1 MLLTTDDLL
10 HDLQQWQHYHGLRP
24 LDVAFARFLYDCSPK
39 EHPLVLLAAAL
50 TSANL
55 GKGHP
60 ALPLDQ
66 SLSEVIHLRVEEEED
81 IAQLR
86 QLKDWVEHISL
97 KAWTAI
103 LLQSHS
109 VSTQPNTVAPLYFDS
124 PRLYLR
130 RYYQYECQV
139 ANALQQRFKNKIDIC
154 LPDITIQQT
163 LTALFPTPVGNT
175 SPDWQKVAA
184 ALAIK
189 QRFAVISGG
198 PGTGKTTTVVKIL
211 AALQILQSKQQQ
223 KPLVIRLAAPTGKAA
238 ARLTESIGQQLK
250 SLSESLSPLFKTA
263 EDKEKVI
270 AALPTQVAT
279 LHRLLGARPESRKF
293 KYHSDMQL
301 PLDVLV
307 IDEASM
313 IDLEM
318 MAKLLDALPPDARLI
333 LLGDHQQLA
342 SVEAGTVLGSL
353 CMDYPLMKLKQQNEP
368 TLFASSNLVNHL
380 TQMTGIQLKTLD
392 DSSPAVADH
401 IVMLRHSHRF
411 NAEEGIGQL
420 AKLLQQYLYAEPK
433 QQHELWEEKFVP
445 FFKKN
450 DTVATITIHDYKNK
464 QWLDLLNSYKP
475 YLDLLKNQNLSI
487 QKTKISNMQDQWAE
501 KVLDTYNDF
510 QILTA
515 IREGVWGVEGVNQVV
530 ENHIKNEL
538 NILSDRKSWYHGRPV
553 MVTKNN
559 YNLDLMN
566 GDIGITLRWSD
577 PEKENG
583 QPELRVAFKVAKGV
597 IKWVVPSRLNDV
609 ETVFAMT
616 VHKSQGSEF
625 THTVLVIPDQ
635 HSAILTSELIYT
647 AITRSK
653 EKCTLVFPPNGKEVF
668 KRAIGKRVQR
678 SSGLSEKL
686 G

>member
-1 MLLTTDDLL
+1 MPLTTNDLL

-24 LDVAFARFLYDCSPK
+24 LDVAFARFLHDCSPN

-50 TSANL
+50 ASANL

-60 ALPLDQ
+60 ALPLDS
-66 SLSEVIHLRVEEEED
+66 SLSQVIHLRTEEGED
-81 IAQLR
+81 TSQLR
-86 QLKDWVEHISL
+86 QLNDWIDNVSL
-97 KAWTAI
+97 TDWTNI
-103 LLQSHS
+103 LMRSPS
-109 VSTQPNTVAPLYFDS
+109 VSTRSDTIAPLYFEP

-139 ANALQQRFKNKIDIC
+139 ANALQQRFENEIDIC
-154 LPDITIQQT
+154 LPDITIDKT
-163 LTALFPTPVGNT
+163 LTALFPTPKDNT
-175 SPDWQKVAA
+175 STDWQKVAA

-211 AALQILQSKQQQ
+211 AALQILQSKQQ

-250 SLSESLSPLFKTA
+250 TLSESLSPLFTTA
-263 EDKEKVI
+263 EDKEKVM
-270 AALPTQVAT
+270 ATLPTQVAT
-279 LHRLLGARPESRKF
+279 LHRLLGARPDSRKF

-392 DSSPAVADH
+392 DPPPAVADH
-401 IVMLRHSHRF
+401 IVMLRHSYRF
-411 NAEEGIGQL
+411 NAEKGIGQL
-420 AKLLQQYLYAEPK
+420 ANFLQEYLDAEPK
-433 QQHELWEEKFVP
+433 KQHELWQNKFISC
-445 FFKKN
+445 FN
-450 DTVATITIHDYKNK
+450 HSDETARISINNYKNK
-464 QWLDLLNSYKP
+464 QWSDLLENYQQ
-475 YLDLLKNQNLSI
+475 YLK
-487 QKTKISNMQDQWAE
+487 KIRTQSPDNQDQWAKE
-501 KVLDTYNDF
+501 VLETYNQF

-515 IREGVWGVEGVNQVV
+515 IRDGTWGVEGVNQVV
-530 ENHIKNEL
+530 ENYIKNQL
-538 NILSDRKSWYHGRPV
+538 NIISGKKSWYYGRPV

-559 YNLDLMN
+559 YNLELMN
-566 GDIGITLRWSD
+566 GDIGITLEWRD
-577 PEKENG
+577 PENPATPS
-583 QPELRVAFKVAKGV
+583 QLRVAFQLADGR

-609 ETVFAMT
+609 DTVFAMT

-625 THTVLVIPDQ
+625 THTVLIIPDQ
-635 HSAILTSELIYT
+635 YSAILTSELIYT

-653 EKCTLVFPPNGKEVF
+653 KKCTLVFPPNGEEVF
-668 KRAIGKRVQR
+668 KKAIGQRVQR
-678 SSGLSEKL
+678 SSGLREKL
-686 G
+686 I